1 MSITTLITP
10 DRSSATFVTD
20 VDDFFANKLPA
31 FGAEANALGA
41 AMTLNATTGAS
52 ASSVA
57 IGTGSKSF
65 TADTGKSW
73 QPGMYL
79 VIADTAAPSTNSMLV
94 QVTSYNSGT
103 GALVVNSLS
112 VMGSGTKTAW
122 TISQN
127 AALLSTFDPGS
138 LKSTSGYQ
146 KLSSG
151 IIIQWGSVVTSAG
164 GSGAV
169 TFPIAFPTG
178 FLNGSAT
185 LIASTPTA
193 YIIGVG
199 GGSTTGMTVY
209 SSTTGGA
216 GVASNNYWMAIG
228 Y

>member
-1 MSITTLITP
+1 MTITALPTL
-10 DRSSATFVTD
+10 DRSASTFVAD

-31 FGAEANALGA
+31 FIAEANATAA
-41 AMTLNATTGAS
+41 AMTLNATNGSS

-79 VIADTAAPSTNSMLV
+79 VIADTAAPSTNSMLT

-112 VMGSGTKTAW
+112 VTGSGTKTAW

-127 AALLSTFDPGS
+127 AALLSTYDSGS
-138 LKSTSGYQ
+138 LKSANGYQ

-151 IIIQWGSVVTSAG
+151 IIIQWGSVSTSAG
-164 GSGAV
+164 GSANV

-178 FLNGSAT
+178 FLNGGAS
-185 LIASTPTA
+185 LITSGPLA
-193 YIIGVG
+193 IITGVNTG
-199 GGSTTGMTVY
+199 NTTNMAVY
-209 SSTTGGA
+209 ASTTGGA
-216 GVASNNYWMAIG
+216 GSAVSLFWHAIG